1 MCHTHIYSIGP
12 MPKSIEYR
20 FFGQF
25 PMFLEMM
32 RQISPNMFG
41 LWPGHIR
48 LARYVWLLSQ
58 TCPSLK
64 FQPIYIRGLSTPS
77 NPNLAKPP
85 SSLSCGGQGS
95 PKATWEG
102 FDSPSPQDLQTLS
115 GSLSP
120 KVFSMFSFDFFNLLL
135 NFINARS
142 LYLGAPLGCHYL
154 ALNLV

>member
-1 MCHTHIYSIGP
+1 MCHTYIYSIGP
-12 MPKSIEYR
+12 TPKSIEYQ

-25 PMFLEMM
+25 PKFSELL
-32 RQISPNMFG
+32 RQFSPDMSG
-41 LWPGHIR
+41 SR
-48 LARYVWLLSQ
+48 VSTY
-58 TCPSLK
+58 
-64 FQPIYIRGLSTPS
+64 IYRRLSTTS
-77 NPNLAKPP
+77 NPNLAKPL

-95 PKATWEG
+95 PKVIWDLLHRIRSVSRG

-135 NFINARS
+135 IFVNVRS
-142 LYLGAPLGCHYL
+142 PYLGAPLGCHNL